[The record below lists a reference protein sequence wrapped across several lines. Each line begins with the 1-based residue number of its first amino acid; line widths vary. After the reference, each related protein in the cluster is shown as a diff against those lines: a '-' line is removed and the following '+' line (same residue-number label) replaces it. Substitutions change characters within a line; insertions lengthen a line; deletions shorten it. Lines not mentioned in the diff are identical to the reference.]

1 MDCITTI
8 FNTLTSGMSPVSL
21 SFQPFI
27 FSFLLLYP
35 KLVSSPR
42 WAAAGE
48 VFLSA
53 GSADAPRQQDL
64 LVWEDRHSFG
74 CPAADT
80 QPGRQVWQLSPKSK
94 PHPRAGL
101 HFRHDYSCWKPN
113 PWWICFSCFQTQL
126 SIQKWGVV
134 LVWGSCFVVCST
146 EA

>member
-53 GSADAPRQQDL
+53 GSAMRCSEATGPSGVGGQAQF
-64 LVWEDRHSFG
+64 W
-74 CPAADT
+74 
-80 QPGRQVWQLSPKSK
+80 LSS
-94 PHPRAGL
+94 
-101 HFRHDYSCWKPN
+101 S
-113 PWWICFSCFQTQL
+113 
-126 SIQKWGVV
+126 
-134 LVWGSCFVVCST
+134 
-146 EA
+146 